1 MPDTE
6 ECTKE
11 SEKVRYM
18 FHFILFMIYL
28 LLILMVIFVER
39 KHPTEALLW
48 VVIIGAGETVFY
60 TLPESS

>member
-1 MPDTE
+1 
-6 ECTKE
+6 
-11 SEKVRYM
+11 M